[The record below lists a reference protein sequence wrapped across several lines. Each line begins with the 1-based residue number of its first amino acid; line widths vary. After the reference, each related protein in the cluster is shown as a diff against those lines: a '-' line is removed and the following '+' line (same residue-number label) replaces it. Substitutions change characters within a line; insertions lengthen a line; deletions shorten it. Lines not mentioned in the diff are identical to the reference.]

1 MITES
6 AGTLRYSAA
15 SKTDFRADGVR
26 PSRNR
31 GFRCRNMV
39 GTPLAAPESE
49 RSERVPGTL
58 RFNGFNRVVSEVGNE
73 STGCFFTR
81 ALRRNP
87 RVSVPDVSAL
97 WGILLACRRKG
108 VRC

>member
-31 GFRCRNMV
+31 GFRCRNRV

-49 RSERVPGTL
+49 RGGRVPRAL
-58 RFNGFNRVVSEVGNE
+58 GFTAFDLVVSAVGNE

-81 ALRRNP
+81 ALRRSPP
-87 RVSVPDVSAL
+87 RIVIGKPPAVKWWL
-97 WGILLACRRKG
+97 G
-108 VRC
+108 